1 MIINENTKLLDLL
14 NEHPELEEYII
25 SLAPPFRN
33 LKNPILRKTIGRLAT
48 LEKAAIMGGLKVNDF
63 INSIRVKL
71 GMEKVIDTS
80 SDNSAASNSEPEW
93 IKQAAAHTVNGI
105 EMLGQ
110 GIHPLNEV
118 FRLMGEINPGEHVLL
133 ITNFTPVPLIDAME
147 AKGFTVFT
155 QEDSNLK
162 GTINYYMCK

>member
-1 MIINENTKLLDLL
+1 MIINENTKLLDIL

-63 INSIRVKL
+63 MNSIREKL
-71 GMEKVIDTS
+71 GMEMVIDLN

-118 FRLMGEINPGEHVLL
+118 FRLMGEINHGEHVLL
-133 ITNFTPVPLIDAME
+133 ITNFTPVPLIDAMQ
-147 AKGFTVFT
+147 AKGFNVFT
-155 QEDSNLK
+155 QADK
-162 GTINYYMCK
+162 QVAGVINNYIQK